1 MINVFTMTQRVLEMR
16 CISSVFGGV
25 FLMGLQRETKM
36 VDSPKIYATLK
47 CECFVSVG
55 FLSNCSFALTDI
67 LHTNHPSADIMPTVN
82 VDKEELYKALGRE
95 YSM

>member
-1 MINVFTMTQRVLEMR
+1 
-16 CISSVFGGV
+16 
-25 FLMGLQRETKM
+25 MGLQRETKM

-47 CECFVSVG
+47 CECFC
-55 FLSNCSFALTDI
+55 FCWLPQQLFFCSDI

>member
-1 MINVFTMTQRVLEMR
+1 
-16 CISSVFGGV
+16 
-25 FLMGLQRETKM
+25 MGLQRETKWLTHRK
-36 VDSPKIYATLK
+36 STLPLSASV
-47 CECFVSVG
+47 FVSVG

-95 YSM
+95 YST